1 MPAAN
6 MKPVS
11 FRTPSPKLEKIDAL
25 AEALQR
31 DRTFILNEA
40 IDHYLAIQEYHDG
53 LIQEGLSDADRGLVV
68 SHENVGR
75 ELAAQR
81 AARKSKPA
89 H

>member
-1 MPAAN
+1 

-11 FRTPSPKLEKIDAL
+11 FRTPSLKLQKIDAL

-31 DRTFILNEA
+31 DRTFVLNEA

-53 LIQEGLSDADRGLVV
+53 LIQEGLSDADRALVI
-68 SHENVGR
+68 SHESVGH

-81 AARKSKPA
+81 AARKPKAA